1 MVLRLVLIF
10 FAYSLD
16 RENRVLRTA
25 VSFFPD
31 AGLLAPEI
39 AVNRIALRHF
49 VVAIALGEIH
59 ASAIGEFPQ
68 HRQHLPLDVGGRTLL
83 RIAEKN
89 LVLDLQTAQLGI
101 EYVQLFVDRHRYLRS
116 QCRSV
121 DKARASDG
129 LGTEGYGTKVR
140 SEERRVGKEC
150 R

>member
-10 FAYSLD
+10 FPYSLN
-16 RENRVLRTA
+16 RQNRVLRTA

-39 AVNRIALRHF
+39 AVNRVALRHF

-83 RIAEKN
+83 RIAEKISYSIFRRRN
-89 LVLDLQTAQLGI
+89 WVSSTFSSSSIVTGI
-101 EYVQLFVDRHRYLRS
+101 S
-116 QCRSV
+116 AASV
-121 DKARASDG
+121 GQQIRQERGTVWARKG
-129 LGTEGYGTKVR
+129 MVR
-140 SEERRVGKEC
+140 K
-150 R
+150 